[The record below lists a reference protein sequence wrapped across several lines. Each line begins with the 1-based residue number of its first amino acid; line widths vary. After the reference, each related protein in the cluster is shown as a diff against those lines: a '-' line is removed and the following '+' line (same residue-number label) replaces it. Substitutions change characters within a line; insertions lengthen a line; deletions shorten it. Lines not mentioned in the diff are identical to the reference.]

1 MLITLICHVWKCT
14 HSINMNHDSTPIENA
29 ALCLDP
35 DLLAA
40 FSDRAEKAGISLQTL
55 VNQTLRANLQAVTL
69 LDEENLRRIIR
80 EELWAVGVH

>member
-1 MLITLICHVWKCT
+1 
-14 HSINMNHDSTPIENA
+14 MNPDPTQPANP

-40 FSDRAEKAGISLQTL
+40 FSDRAEKAGISLQAL
-55 VNQTLRANLQAVTL
+55 VNQSLRASLQAVTL
-69 LDEENLRRIIR
+69 VDEESLRRIIR

>member
-1 MLITLICHVWKCT
+1 
-14 HSINMNHDSTPIENA
+14 MNHDPTPPENA